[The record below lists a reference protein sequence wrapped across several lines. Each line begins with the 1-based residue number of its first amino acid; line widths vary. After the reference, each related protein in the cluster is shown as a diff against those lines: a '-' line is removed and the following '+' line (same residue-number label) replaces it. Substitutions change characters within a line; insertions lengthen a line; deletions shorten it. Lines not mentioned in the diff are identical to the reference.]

1 MVGQIVQLGYKRP
14 LTLNMTKKRLS
25 DQIRFSIIYQDQT
38 RFGSAITNQ
47 CDVTL
52 REYCS
57 EILAYRD
64 RYGLQQT
71 ITAAPELIAQSL
83 IMGNLSEIYRS
94 DGELLADWLYPD
106 PRAVQPRLLRLERD
120 FGETIAEI
128 DLPADLWSD
137 LASYLGEWELGAD
150 PPADPIAIELW
161 NALVDWAVLV
171 DPMLPSEDS
180 DRAGVRFVGHATV
193 QISDGDRQIVFD
205 PFILPKSERLPID
218 CQPLSIQDLGK
229 SAAIFITHSHPDHFD
244 LGTLLRV
251 GADTPI
257 FVPEVDRES
266 VLAID
271 MSARLRQVGFRQV
284 HTIKPFT
291 EQTIG
296 KMRVIALPFYG
307 EQPTI
312 GAVLHPEVRNYGNTY
327 LTEFDDFR
335 IALTADSGTDG
346 TGNIQSL
353 AIKACQKYGPIDLLV
368 GGCRG
373 FGMYPIQYL
382 FSSVARYLPFVP
394 AQLWRARQQ
403 IMCDPDDA
411 IDVAELWGARY
422 IMPYADGGAPWY
434 WRRGLGPTLDGT
446 EAHVM
451 AVDPTPAYIG
461 EVLARRTG
469 TRRDG
474 SIASPV
480 SMCLLRP
487 NDRLTWQDSS
497 LQIDR
502 QSTWKYCIGS

>member
-1 MVGQIVQLGYKRP
+1 
-14 LTLNMTKKRLS
+14 MTKKRLS
-25 DQIRFSIIYQDQT
+25 DKIRFSIVYQDRT

-71 ITAAPELIAQSL
+71 IAAAPELIAQSL
-83 IMGNLSEIYRS
+83 VMGNLSELYTS
-94 DGELLADWLYPD
+94 DGELLTDWLYPD
-106 PRAVQPRLLRLERD
+106 SHAVQPRSLRLERD
-120 FGETIAEI
+120 FGETITEI
-128 DLPADLWSD
+128 DLPVDLWSD
-137 LASYLGEWELGAD
+137 LASYLGEWELGAN
-150 PPADPIAIELW
+150 PPTNSSAIELW
-161 NALVDWAVLV
+161 KVLEGCAALVDTT
-171 DPMLPSEDS
+171 LPTEDS
-180 DRAGVRFVGHATV
+180 NQAGVRFVGHATV
-193 QISDGDRQIVFD
+193 QISDGDRQIIFD
-205 PFILPKSERLPID
+205 PFILPKSDLLPID
-218 CQPLSIQDLGK
+218 CQPLSLQDLGR

-271 MSARLRQVGFRQV
+271 MAARLRQVGFRQV
-284 HTIKPFT
+284 HTLKPFT
-291 EQTIG
+291 EQMIG
-296 KMRVIALPFYG
+296 QIRVIALPFYG
-307 EQPTI
+307 EQPTVSE
-312 GAVLHPEVRNYGNTY
+312 VLHPEVRNHGNTY
-327 LTEFDDFR
+327 IVELNDLR
-335 IALTADSGTDG
+335 IALTADSGTDC
-346 TGNIQSL
+346 TGNIQNL
-353 AIKACQKYGPIDLLV
+353 AIEACQKYGSIDLLF

-394 AQLWRARQQ
+394 TQLWRARQQ

-411 IDVAELWGARY
+411 IDVAELWGASY
-422 IMPYADGGAPWY
+422 IIPYADGGAPWY
-434 WRRGLGPTLDGT
+434 WWRGLGPNLDGT
-446 EAHVM
+446 EVHVM
-451 AVDPTPAYIG
+451 AVDPTPEYIG

-474 SIASPV
+474 SISSPV

-487 NDRLTWQDSS
+487 NDRLKWQNSS
-497 LQIDR
+497 PQIDR
-502 QSTWKYCIGS
+502 QSMWKYCIGS